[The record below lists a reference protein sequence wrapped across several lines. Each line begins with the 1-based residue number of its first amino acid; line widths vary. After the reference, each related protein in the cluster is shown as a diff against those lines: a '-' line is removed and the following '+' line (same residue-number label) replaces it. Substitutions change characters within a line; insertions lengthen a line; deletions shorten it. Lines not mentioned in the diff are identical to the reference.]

1 MKKAVLKLIRFY
13 MRKISP
19 LFPARCR
26 YYPTCSDYMFQAVE
40 KYGVIRGG
48 WLGVKRLSRCNIL
61 FPGEVDPLPELKTGN
76 RKNKRR

>member
-1 MKKAVLKLIRFY
+1 

-26 YYPTCSDYMFQAVE
+26 YYPTCSDYMAQAID

-48 WLGVKRLSRCNIL
+48 WLGIKRLSRCNIM
-61 FPGEVDPLPELKTGN
+61 FPGGVDPLPELKV
-76 RKNKRR
+76 KEKHKK

>member
-1 MKKAVLKLIRFY
+1 

-26 YYPTCSDYMFQAVE
+26 YYPTCSDYMAQAID

-48 WLGVKRLSRCNIL
+48 WLGIKRLSRCNIM
-61 FPGEVDPLPELKTGN
+61 FPGGVDPLPELKVKEKH
-76 RKNKRR
+76 KN